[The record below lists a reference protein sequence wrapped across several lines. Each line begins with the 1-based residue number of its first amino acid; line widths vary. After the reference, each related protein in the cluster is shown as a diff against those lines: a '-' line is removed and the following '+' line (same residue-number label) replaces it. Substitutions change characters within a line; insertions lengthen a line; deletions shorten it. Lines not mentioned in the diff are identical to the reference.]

1 MNFWDSFSIYD
12 LLSNKNLL
20 LKHYHLDLND
30 SSLVCSILIPDRSLK
45 ISRMGVSHKIS
56 TVTCYQCDDGYK
68 CDISLKTMWQ
78 YYETS
83 RGYCFAVITWHL
95 ANKKFSFNSSE
106 FIINEMK
113 PYSRMSHGSWHRLYN
128 KNVLLE
134 NFIKK
139 ICALNCMYF

>member
-1 MNFWDSFSIYD
+1 MTSTVFNGKFDITDKTDQWTSADLSLISFLLEWIEWQMGNKTIWTFGILFYIYD

-20 LKHYHLDLND
+20 LKHCHLDLKD

-83 RGYCFAVITWHL
+83 RLLFC
-95 ANKKFSFNSSE
+95 SD
-106 FIINEMK
+106 
-113 PYSRMSHGSWHRLYN
+113 
-128 KNVLLE
+128 NV
-134 NFIKK
+134 
-139 ICALNCMYF
+139 ALGK